1 MSLFKYLSRFYL
13 PHFKNCYS
21 SYIQFV
27 MMTMVVMSLE
37 TGGKS
42 TMSHLARLFK
52 VLAVVI
58 EIQSVIGQTFIEC
71 IPCATI
77 LRSL

>member
-1 MSLFKYLSRFYL
+1 
-13 PHFKNCYS
+13 
-21 SYIQFV
+21 